1 MKIHQLTDVLSVSPQ
16 LNVADIDQVLAAG
29 FKTVICNRPDNEG
42 DDQQDSDSI
51 RIACEAKGL
60 QWHYMP
66 VSPKDYSDE
75 QALEFGR
82 LLNNVAL
89 PVLAFCRTGT
99 RCTNLWALS
108 QASEQNVADIIIQ
121 ANEAGYDI
129 AKLGDRISAL
139 KG

>member
-1 MKIHQLTDVLSVSPQ
+1 MEIHQLTETLSVSPQ
-16 LNVADIDQVLAAG
+16 LNVEDIDQVLAAG

-42 DDQQDSDSI
+42 EGQPDSDSI
-51 RIACEAKGL
+51 RLACEAKGL
-60 QWHYMP
+60 SWHYMP
-66 VSPKDYSDE
+66 VSPKDYSNE

-82 LLNNVAL
+82 LLNDVAT

-108 QASEQNVADIIIQ
+108 QASEQNVADIIST
-121 ANEAGYDI
+121 ANVAGYDI
-129 AKLGDRISAL
+129 AKLSDRISAL